1 MKNTSRLISFF
12 LILFFTISCASSKSD
27 SLKTPWKR
35 WYFAFTTPKSL
46 PAQVTLLKLLDIDG
60 YASTYRTIDQPRG
73 ISTERWSEKNSAGN
87 TQFNQAKRLPQ
98 IMMFCWDSIIDKK
111 TYQSTLFFTQD
122 TWRKMISPYPDVL
135 DPGKNAYRQIMLIG
149 LAPEGKVRVWL
160 RQYGHSD
167 IPLIDTEIITVSGKE
182 LDMCKGVTGHP
193 DGYVYYGDAPDFIKD
208 KKYPYGIW

>member
-35 WYFAFTTPKSL
+35 WYFAFTTPKSF

>member
-1 MKNTSRLISFF
+1 MKNIIRLISAF
-12 LILFFTISCASSKSD
+12 LILIFTAACASDQSD
-27 SLKTPWKR
+27 NLKTPWDR

-73 ISTERWSEKNSAGN
+73 ISTGRWSEKNSAGN
-87 TQFNQAKRLPQ
+87 TQFNQAERLPQ

-122 TWRKMISPYPDVL
+122 TWEKMISPYPDVL
-135 DPGKNAYRQIMLIG
+135 KPEKNAYRQTMLIG

-182 LDMCKGVTGHP
+182 LDMCKSVTGSNFSY
-193 DGYVYYGDAPDFIKD
+193 GYSNKTKAFISN
-208 KKYPYGIW
+208 KKYPYGSW

>member
-1 MKNTSRLISFF
+1 MKNISRLISVF
-12 LILFFTISCASSKSD
+12 LILIFTTACTSNKPD
-27 SLKTPWKR
+27 SYKTPWEM

-73 ISTERWSEKNSAGN
+73 ISTGRWSEKNSAGN
-87 TQFNQAKRLPQ
+87 TQFNQAERLPQ
-98 IMMFCWDSIIDKK
+98 IMIFCWDSIIDKK

-122 TWRKMISPYPDVL
+122 TWEKMISPYHDVL
-135 DPGKNAYRQIMLIG
+135 KPGKNAYRQTMLIG

-167 IPLIDTEIITVSGKE
+167 IPLIETEIITVSGKE
-182 LDMCKGVTGHP
+182 LDMCKGVTGSNFSY
-193 DGYVYYGDAPDFIKD
+193 GYSNETKAFISN
-208 KKYPYGIW
+208 KKYPYGSW

>member
-1 MKNTSRLISFF
+1 MKNIIRLISAF
-12 LILFFTISCASSKSD
+12 LILIFTAACASDQSD
-27 SLKTPWKR
+27 NLKTPWDR

-73 ISTERWSEKNSAGN
+73 ISTGRWSEKNSAGN
-87 TQFNQAKRLPQ
+87 TQFNQAERLPQ

-122 TWRKMISPYPDVL
+122 TWEKMISPYPDVL
-135 DPGKNAYRQIMLIG
+135 KPEKNAYRQTMLIG

-182 LDMCKGVTGHP
+182 LDMCKGVTGSNFSY
-193 DGYVYYGDAPDFIKD
+193 GYSNKTKAFISN
-208 KKYPYGIW
+208 KKYPYGSW